1 MKNILV
7 STHEYDVTLPFKLLL
22 LLTSAFALGNS
33 FGQITTFPHIEDF
46 ELEGIGST
54 ACAGT
59 YPMVSAGWVN
69 ETTDTKDWTSDIGGT
84 TSSLTGPSTD
94 FNPGTAAGHYLYLE
108 ASSCYGQTAILT
120 TPAFDLAP
128 ANLGGATAVEM
139 GFSYHMYGQSMG
151 TLEVEITNDAGA
163 TWTNIVPQFTDDQD
177 LWQHMTVNLG
187 AYTGDI
193 VQMRFIGITGTNF
206 YSDMAIDN
214 FSMNL
219 LFSDDIGAVSVDSP
233 TNPLPS
239 GFQFVQASITN
250 YGGNTVNNCNINW
263 SVDGVVQPALAYSN
277 AMAPGQT
284 DNNIILGTY
293 SFTNQTA
300 DICVWTSDP
309 NGNPDTDMSN
319 DTICESRCMG
329 LSGVYS
335 IGGATPDYLT
345 FTEAANDLAS
355 CGISA
360 PVVFNVAPGVYNE
373 GITIPVVIGSDATN
387 TITFDGGSAA
397 TTSIVNST
405 NNATIA
411 LFGTDYITF
420 TNLTVQNTLTTDA
433 WGFYLADTADFVT
446 ISNCNI
452 LMDESTLLVD
462 VAGIMSSGDIL
473 NDLTESNGCNNLVI
487 DGCLIRGGEKG
498 ISMEGLTTFADW
510 MDGLTI
516 TNNEIYMVD
525 DYPIYLD
532 NQRNL
537 NISGNIIDSI
547 QNVGGDGPYMFDIV
561 DFTFEN
567 NVVNAP
573 DYGWYISDGNF
584 NGDGAPTGTSTFIN
598 NMISSSSDRAVYFLD
613 VEQTNFWH
621 NSLYNEGTGGG
632 ALVIDNP
639 FNMDI
644 RNNAFVSDADYAIEA
659 LDDLTTGSNT
669 VDYNSYWSNSAT
681 FFVYEAGAISDL
693 ATWQTNQPTLNINS
707 VNEDPVYV
715 SSTDLHAV
723 SITFDDLGDNSL
735 GILTDIDGEARPM
748 GVNVD
753 IGADEYTPLTKDASL
768 VMFLSPTSTACG
780 ESTADVS
787 VIITNFADTI
797 FTLPVTVEVT
807 GAVTQTLNATYND
820 TLLFNDIDTLFM
832 GTINTYNGGTVN
844 FEAYTVYPGE
854 QNTSNDTILYSAD
867 YVPFEPVVGGAIP
880 TCGADTA
887 YVWADT
893 TYTSAYTW
901 WDSPTGGNM
910 VNSGFDYWIPS
921 VTTQDTY
928 YIEYVGGAD
937 QYNFIQTTFAGGN
950 GCGGGNMFD
959 VEAVSGDTISGF
971 KLNLNNAAG
980 TMSTVNVYYKT
991 GTYIGS
997 ELNSAAWTLEGSY
1010 IVESNGSGNPSELF
1024 SLNNGIIIPSGNQVI
1039 GVYVEFDASYTN
1051 GLNTYTNGN
1060 VTVNTGSGLCSPFG
1074 GNNPSRSFNGDIH
1087 FGYDKC
1093 SSFRTPVQSNTTP
1106 EADVNLGNDIVECE
1120 QNGATVLSTSIS
1132 LTNYMWEPSGNTG
1145 ATETITASGQYIVT
1159 ATDGAGCTSS
1169 DTVLVIYQD
1178 CASIDEINNGIET
1191 MIVYPNPNNGLFNI
1205 QLQAQAGVEI
1215 KSIEV
1220 RSLDG
1225 KLIESA
1231 QLNNAN
1237 GLIKTTFDLTNQ
1249 STGVYLINVLTS
1261 EGTSVEKIT
1270 IH

>member
-1 MKNILV
+1 MKR
-7 STHEYDVTLPFKLLL
+7 KLLL

-33 FGQITTFPHIEDF
+33 FGQITTFPYVEDF
-46 ELEGIGST
+46 EGEGQGAMACGSAYT
-54 ACAGT
+54 
-59 YPMVSAGWVN
+59 MVSAGWTNVL
-69 ETTDTKDWTSDIGGT
+69 TDGADWQADVAGT
-84 TSSLTGPSTD
+84 TSGSTGPSVDHTL
-94 FNPGTAAGHYLYLE
+94 GTATGKYMVIETSGCAGSAAE
-108 ASSCYGQTAILT
+108 LT
-120 TPAFDLAP
+120 SPSFDLAP
-128 ANLGGATAVEM
+128 ANLGGASGVVLDLW
-139 GFSYHMYGQSMG
+139 YHMYGATMG
-151 TLEVEITNDAGA
+151 TMTFEITNDGGA
-163 TWTNIVPQFTDDQD
+163 TWTNLSGPFTDNQD
-177 LWQHMTVNLG
+177 LWQQASFNLSS
-187 AYTGDI
+187 YVGDI
-193 VQMRFIGITGTNF
+193 VQIRITGVIGTSF
-206 YSDMAIDN
+206 TSDMAIDD

-219 LFSDDIGAVSVDSP
+219 LFSDDIGAVSVDAP

-263 SVDGVVQPALAYSN
+263 SVDGVAQPPLAYTN

-309 NGNPDTDMSN
+309 NGNSDTDMSN

-345 FTEAANDLAS
+345 FTEAANDLAA

-411 LFGTDYITF
+411 LLGTDYITF
-420 TNLTVQNTLTTDA
+420 TNLTVENTLTADA

-446 ISNCNI
+446 ISNCEI
-452 LMDESTLLVD
+452 LMDESTGLLD
-462 VAGIMSSGDIL
+462 VAAIMSSGDIL
-473 NDLTESNGCNNLVI
+473 NDATESNGCNNLVI
-487 DGCLIRGGEKG
+487 DGCLIRGGERG
-498 ISMEGLTTFADW
+498 ISMEGLNAFADW

-573 DYGWYISDGNF
+573 DYGWYIADGNF
-584 NGDGAPTGTSTFIN
+584 NLDGAPTGTSTFIN
-598 NMISSSSDRAVYFLD
+598 NMISSTSDRAVYFDD
-613 VEQTNFWH
+613 VEELNFWH
-621 NSLYNEGTGGG
+621 NSLYNEGTGAG
-632 ALVIDNP
+632 AMYVNDLINV
-639 FNMDI
+639 DI
-644 RNNAFVSDADYAIEA
+644 RNNAFVSDADYAFES
-659 LDDLTTGSNT
+659 LDDLTTGTNT
-669 VDYNSYWSNSAT
+669 LDYNSYWSNSAT
-681 FFVYEAGAISDL
+681 FFVYEAGAIPDL
-693 ATWQTNQPTLNINS
+693 ATWQTNQPTFNMNS

-715 SSTDLHAV
+715 STTDLHAV

-735 GILTDIDGEARPM
+735 GILTDIDGDARPT

-753 IGADEYTPLTKDASL
+753 IGADEYTPLTNEAVMVEILAPGASN
-768 VMFLSPTSTACG
+768 CG
-780 ESTADVS
+780 SNTTE
-787 VIITNFADTI
+787 VIVVIGNLADTI
-797 FTLPVTVEVT
+797 FTMPITVNIT
-807 GAVTQTLNATYND
+807 GDVTQTLNVTYND
-820 TLLFNDIDTLFM
+820 TLLFNETDTVSMGFID
-832 GTINTYNGGTVN
+832 TYNGGNIVM
-844 FEAYTVYPGE
+844 EAYTALVGE
-854 QNTSNDTILYSAD
+854 QNTSNDTISGQTAAFI
-867 YVPFEPVVGGAIP
+867 PFEPAGGGLP
-880 TCGADTA
+880 SCGLDVATLYADSTW
-887 YVWADT
+887 V
-893 TYTSAYTW
+893 SQFEW
-901 WDSPTGGNM
+901 WDAATGGNS
-910 VNSGFDYWIPS
+910 VGTGTTFDVPS
-921 VTTQDTY
+921 VSGQSTY
-928 YIEYVGGAD
+928 YLEYKQGGLD
-937 QYNFIQTTFAGGN
+937 SLQTTYAAGN
-950 GCGGGNMFD
+950 GCGGGAMFD
-959 VEAVSGDTISGF
+959 IVSVGGQSILGF
-971 KLNLNNAAG
+971 KVGSSAAAG
-980 TMSTVNVYYKT
+980 TTIPVTVHYII
-991 GTYIGS
+991 GTYAGN
-997 ELNSAAWTLEGSY
+997 ETNAAAWTTEGSY
-1010 IVESNGSGNPSELF
+1010 MITTGGPNNPS
-1024 SLNNGIIIPSGNQVI
+1024 SLLTLTTPINIAPGQSYGI
-1039 GVYVEFDASYTN
+1039 YLEYDAAYTT
-1051 GLNTYTNGN
+1051 GGPNTYTNGDI
-1060 VTVNTGSGLCSPFG
+1060 TITTGVGLCSAFG
-1074 GNNPSRSFNGDIH
+1074 GVNNPREFNGQVF
-1087 FGYDKC
+1087 FGADPC
-1093 SSFRTPVQSNTTP
+1093 STIRTPI
-1106 EADVNLGNDIVECE
+1106 DVNQTTAPVVDLGADIVECD
-1120 QNGATVLSTSIS
+1120 QNGATTLATTDPQTSYLWS
-1132 LTNYMWEPSGNTG
+1132 PSGNTA
-1145 ATETITASGQYIVT
+1145 ATETISSSGQYILTVT
-1159 ATDGAGCTSS
+1159 DADGCVNS

-1225 KLIESA
+1225 KLIEST
-1231 QLNNAN
+1231 QLNNTN